1 MKFGYLYVLQAM
13 CILQLRLRSQRLWM
27 QEQFFHRSDAP
38 LSRISREVATLIHDR
53 WAHLLTWDS
62 WLQFAGP
69 RMALYVNALRAK
81 GVPVAFSSF
90 AFV

>member
-1 MKFGYLYVLQAM
+1 MKFGYLSVLQAM

-27 QEQFFHRSDAP
+27 QEQFFHEAMHHFHALVVRLRHSFTTAGRTY
-38 LSRISREVATLIHDR
+38 S
-53 WAHLLTWDS
+53 WDS